1 MRTNIFLLF
10 LFIALPGAVL
20 AGEAR
25 IVSMS
30 GDVEVRP
37 TREGLWIPAK
47 AEMEIAEGGALRTGA
62 QGAAVLLMP
71 NKTKVWFKGNSNLEI
86 EQRQTMA
93 SRLMLVF
100 GKIKVRV
107 PHLMRKER
115 FEVRTPAAVCAVRGT
130 EFTLGANEEGKMELQ
145 VLFGE
150 VKLRFMVPPQR
161 GGAEFSVP
169 QGQGL
174 NSPEGG
180 NAAKPVL
187 LTAKL
192 EREALEN
199 WNPGLKA
206 DERQKDLQQKEND
219 REQLKNFA
227 RATNNA
233 ENSVK
238 NFLNIVKESDLE
250 AGRTLSD
257 VHGNVVRVEQRMIRP
272 DGNTIQFYNIVKRP
286 TYANYTSNA
295 RGFAYNGGAVSDR
308 LDYMQMTMAFNQDL
322 PQRIEEWPG
331 FFNSNSVDPS
341 WASFVMANRTDAGEI
356 FFIAQNSKYI
366 PPSGINNDNGGL
378 INNPSTIGVAVNS
391 GNDRDVVITGI
402 LKNESGVTAVDGLNR
417 ISTLEVLDNGGGTL
431 KYAGGSVAVN
441 GGAGT
446 NVVWALKTDKANSY
460 SYPKDSPDNAP
471 LAHYQA
477 DMYQVGG
484 TGTTYLWLAREDY
497 VIGNG
502 GEIRTASDFTNSSSD
517 PFTLLKSNA
526 LESVMYIK
534 QSQGINATNPAAI
547 TNNTLAKNAISDND
561 YFAYGGG
568 AAGIGTNIDVVF
580 IPDLMVA
587 AVQRMLPALTNLGN

>member
-10 LFIALPGAVL
+10 LLLALPGIIL

-25 IVSMS
+25 IISMS
-30 GDVEVRP
+30 GEVEVRP
-37 TREGLWIPAK
+37 TREGQWIPAK
-47 AEMEIAEGGALRTGA
+47 ADMEIAEGGALRTGA

-71 NKTKVWFKGNSNLEI
+71 NKTKVWFKGTSSLEI

-130 EFTLGANEEGKMELQ
+130 EFTLGATEDGKMDMQ

-150 VKLRFMVPPQR
+150 VKLRFMVPPQK
-161 GGAEFSVP
+161 GSAEFSIP

-199 WNPGLKA
+199 WNPGLSA
-206 DERQKDLQQKEND
+206 DERQKDLQQKETD
-219 REQLKNFA
+219 RVQLKDFA

-272 DGNTIQFYNIVKRP
+272 AANEIQFFNLVKRP
-286 TYANYTSNA
+286 VYSNSGA
-295 RGFAYNGGAVSDR
+295 SLASGGFKYNGAQSVADR
-308 LDYMQMTMAFNQDL
+308 LDYMQMTMAFNKDL

-341 WASFVMANRTDAGEI
+341 WASFVMANRTNAGEI
-356 FFIAQNSKYI
+356 FFIAQNSKYV
-366 PPSGINNDNGGL
+366 PPSVINNNSGGL
-378 INNPSTIGVAVNS
+378 INNPSIIGVAVNS
-391 GNDRDVVITGI
+391 GNDRNVVITGI
-402 LKNESGVTAVDGLNR
+402 LKNESGVTAIEGLNK

-431 KYAGGSVAVN
+431 KYTGGSVAVN

-460 SYPKDSPDNAP
+460 SYPKDNPDNAP

-484 TGTTYLWLAREDY
+484 TGTTYLWLASEDY

-502 GEIRTASDFTNSSSD
+502 GEIRTAGDFTNSSSD
-517 PFTLLKSNA
+517 PFTLLKNNA
-526 LESVMYIK
+526 VESVMYVK
-534 QSQGINATNPAAI
+534 QSQGINASNPAAI

-561 YFAYGGG
+561 YFAYGG
-568 AAGIGTNIDVVF
+568 AGTNIDLVF